1 MDACLR
7 LDDLDVWTIVDVC
20 FCLKSFFQVVPA
32 HDGGWHFIFDI
43 RMTSD

>member
-1 MDACLR
+1 MDSCLR
-7 LDDLDVWTIVDVC
+7 LDD
-20 FCLKSFFQVVPA
+20 FCLNSFFQVVPG